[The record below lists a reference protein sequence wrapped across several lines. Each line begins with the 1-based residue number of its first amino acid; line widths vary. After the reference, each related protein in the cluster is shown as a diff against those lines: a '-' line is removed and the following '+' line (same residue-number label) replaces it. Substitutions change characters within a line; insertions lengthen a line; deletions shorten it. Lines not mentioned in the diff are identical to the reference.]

1 MLMACTANHARLHL
15 LLHCHVELGPN
26 IEFSCPAASTQL
38 RMGLPGC
45 TRRSI
50 GPFRGQLQRFDNI
63 TAPPCALL
71 SEVGLCAPRGG
82 MSCKQFPSVVMLTN
96 TTLSLSSRTPVAKC
110 SIVFASITPLEPFPP
125 FSPDCQVELP
135 SPWKASAIGTGSQT
149 RSKQQVVFLC

>member
-1 MLMACTANHARLHL
+1 YCRLPRPL
-15 LLHCHVELGPN
+15 QPPN
-26 IEFSCPAASTQL
+26 IEFSCRPESKDRAPVHLTAL
-38 RMGLPGC
+38 RLNKPHPG
-45 TRRSI
+45 
-50 GPFRGQLQRFDNI
+50 GQLQRFDNI

>member
-1 MLMACTANHARLHL
+1 MAS
-15 LLHCHVELGPN
+15 N
-26 IEFSCPAASTQL
+26 IEFSCRPESGRYAAVRWTAFSL
-38 RMGLPGC
+38 NRLHPG
-45 TRRSI
+45 
-50 GPFRGQLQRFDNI
+50 GQLQRFDNI